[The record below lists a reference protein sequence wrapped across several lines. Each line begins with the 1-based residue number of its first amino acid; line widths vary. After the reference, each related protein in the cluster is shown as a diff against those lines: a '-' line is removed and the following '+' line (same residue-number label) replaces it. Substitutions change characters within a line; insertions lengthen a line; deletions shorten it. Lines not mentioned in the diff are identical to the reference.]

1 MQNIEFYLQIL
12 GICQEF
18 YILWIHLRKMK
29 DILINFLKSLYC
41 TFLGQAPFPNTL
53 TIQENLFPRNILP
66 K

>member
-29 DILINFLKSLYC
+29 EILINFLKSLYF
-41 TFLGQAPFPNTL
+41 TFLGQAPFPHPL
-53 TIQENLFPRNILP
+53 TI
-66 K
+66 